1 MIVLY
6 DILSACKN
14 GLDLLTIY
22 LLFIG
27 FSQKEISRELQTTE
41 STISRRIKRI
51 REEMKL

>member
-1 MIVLY
+1 MIE
-6 DILSACKN
+6 ILSACKN
-14 GLDLLTIY
+14 GLDVLTIY

-51 REEMKL
+51 RRDLIL

>member
-14 GLDLLTIY
+14 GLDVLTIY

-27 FSQKEISRELQTTE
+27 FSQKEIAMQLQTTE

-51 REEMKL
+51 RKEVIL

>member
-1 MIVLY
+1 MIY
-6 DILSACKN
+6 NILSACKN
-14 GLDLLTIY
+14 GLDVLTIY

-51 REEMKL
+51 RKDLIL